1 MQPCDD
7 GYKTGSAM
15 RRVVPIPLV
24 MTSPSSPTERAGRA
38 ARTGAAGAVVGAVA
52 FFDGVFVGT
61 PVALLAA
68 AFRPLFVFA
77 VGAPVV
83 SLLAIAC
90 CAWLERR
97 WDDWSSGN
105 GNRLEKRLDR
115 MRESRLLRKPV
126 AWLQHGSDRQYAF
139 AAAVANP
146 ILVAALARSIGGR
159 PIGRRRIVL
168 GAVAYAIPYVALWTL
183 VGVAFGSAV

>member
-1 MQPCDD
+1 MSQ
-7 GYKTGSAM
+7 
-15 RRVVPIPLV
+15 VVPIRLV
-24 MTSPSSPTERAGRA
+24 MTSPSSSTERVGRA

-68 AFRPLFVFA
+68 ACRPLVVFA
-77 VGAPVV
+77 VGAVAV

-90 CAWLERR
+90 CTWLERR
-97 WDDWSSGN
+97 WEDWFSGN
-105 GNRLEKRLDR
+105 GNKLEKRLER
-115 MRESRLLRKPV
+115 MRESRLLRRPV
-126 AWLQHGSDRQYAF
+126 AWIQHGSDRQYAF

-146 ILVAALARSIGGR
+146 VLVAALARSIGGR

-183 VGVAFGSAV
+183 VGVALGGAVHAV

>member
-1 MQPCDD
+1 M
-7 GYKTGSAM
+7 S
-15 RRVVPIPLV
+15 
-24 MTSPSSPTERAGRA
+24 SPSSSTERAAHA

-52 FFDGVFVGT
+52 FFDGACIGM
-61 PVALLAA
+61 PVAVLAA
-68 AFRPLFVFA
+68 AWRPLPVFA
-77 VGAPVV
+77 GGAAAVC
-83 SLLAIAC
+83 LLAIAC
-90 CAWLERR
+90 CTWLERR
-97 WDDWSSGN
+97 WDDWFSGN

-146 ILVAALARSIGGR
+146 VLVAALARSIAGR

-168 GAVAYAIPYVALWTL
+168 GSVCYAIPYVALWTL
-183 VGVAFGSAV
+183 VGVALGSGVRAA